1 MPRFI
6 DSISRILCVS
16 KRECR
21 ILSSNPIYFFCM
33 VVFPICIA
41 IMFTSLMKEGQPL
54 DMPVGIVDLDNTS
67 TTRSMARKLDAFQ
80 NSHVVAH
87 YSSMEEARKAI
98 QQNKIYAFLYIPK
111 GTTDKLLSSR
121 QPKISFYYSSTS
133 ITAGALLF
141 RDLKTISTLGSAA
154 VGQRTLSAKGYTAEQ
169 ISTFLQPIVIDLH
182 PLNNPWINYNIYLSN
197 MLVPGV
203 FMLFI
208 FLITAYSIGTEL
220 KFKRS
225 QELMKV
231 ACNDIYVAIIGK
243 CLPQTLIF
251 LIIFYGYM
259 FYVFGILAFPHPGGV
274 GVILLLGL
282 FSVLAAQGF
291 GIFAFGLMPSL
302 RMSMSICSLWAV
314 LSFTTSGAAFPLSAM
329 DGALEALSQ
338 LFPLRHYYMIY
349 QICIFNGYPL
359 HIAWF
364 NWMAL
369 GLFIIL
375 PLFVMWNIRK
385 AMLEYDYIP

>member
-1 MPRFI
+1 MPHFT
-6 DSISRILCVS
+6 DSILRILSVS
-16 KRECR
+16 RRECR

-33 VVFPICIA
+33 VVFPICVA

-67 TTRSMARKLDAFQ
+67 TTRSMVRKLDAFQ

-87 YSSMEEARKAI
+87 YSSMEEARQAI

-154 VGQRTLSAKGYTAEQ
+154 VGQNTLSAKGYTAEQ

-231 ACNDIYVAIIGK
+231 AGNDIYVAIIGK

-259 FYVFGILAFPHPGGV
+259 YYVFGILAFPHPGGV

-282 FSVLAAQGF
+282 LSVLAAQGF
-291 GIFAFGLMPSL
+291 GVFAFGLMPSL

-369 GLFIIL
+369 GLFIVL
-375 PLFVMWNIRK
+375 PLFVMRNIRK
-385 AMLEYDYIP
+385 AMLEYVYIP

>member
-231 ACNDIYVAIIGK
+231 AGNDIYVAIIGK
-243 CLPQTLIF
+243 CFPQTLIF